1 MIVLIA
7 ALVLILKIKYSGN
20 GKFYDDNFSVSQTRA
35 FKGVFAIY
43 VVFHHLCTY
52 LADFFPSFYAFKYIG
67 FLMVGGFFMISGYG
81 LMYGVKNKQNYL
93 KGFFRNRVMSILVPY
108 YIINL
113 FYLYANKISGI
124 LTKEYII
131 GSVFGFN
138 LWYVM
143 AITILYIAFYFSFK
157 LFGNKNGVKVIC
169 LSTVSYITIM
179 YILYKFFN
187 CHSLGFWW
195 YNSAICFAIGILYCN
210 FKEKTDTFLKKHY
223 IPLLLVSVIVIIPTY
238 YHTSLHF
245 NDGLISVL
253 LAEILCSVA
262 FSILVLLMSMKFK
275 IANPVLNFCGDIS
288 LELYLSHALFI
299 FALRSN
305 ISVFGI
311 TINITNNL
319 LYLVLILAGS
329 LFFSY
334 VVHWISKFILK
345 YIKK

>member
-20 GKFYDDNFSVSQTRA
+20 GKFYDDNFSVAQTRA
-35 FKGVFAIY
+35 LKGVFAIY

-52 LADFFPSFYAFKYIG
+52 LADFFPSFYAFKHIG

-81 LMYGVKNKQNYL
+81 LMYGVKNKPNYL
-93 KGFFRNRVMSILVPY
+93 KGFFSNRILTILVPY
-108 YIINL
+108 YIINI
-113 FYLYANKISGI
+113 FYLYANKITGQ

-131 GSVFGFN
+131 GSLFGFN

-157 LFGNKNGVKVIC
+157 VFGNKHGVKSIS
-169 LSTVSYITIM
+169 LSTLAYIVVM

-187 CHSLGFWW
+187 RYLLGFWW

-210 FKEKTDTFLKKHY
+210 FKNKADSLLKKHY
-223 IPLLLVSVIVIIPTY
+223 IPFLLFTVALIVPTY
-238 YHTSLHF
+238 CYTSLHF
-245 NDGLISVL
+245 NDGTTSVL
-253 LAEILCSVA
+253 LAEILCSMA
-262 FSILVLLMSMKFK
+262 FSGLVLLLSIKFQ
-275 IANPVLNFCGDIS
+275 IGNPVLNLCGDLS
-288 LELYLSHALFI
+288 FELYLSHALFI
-299 FALRSN
+299 YALRSN
-305 ISVFGI
+305 ISIFGI
-311 TINITNNL
+311 TLNVKNNL
-319 LYLVLILAGS
+319 LYFVLILAGS
-329 LFFSY
+329 LVFSY